1 MLMDENVLQT
11 FPLFYT
17 FQDTVIGR
25 GFIAEV
31 YIKGR
36 ATAILEQEEG
46 KPIEYSFNGVE
57 PGGLAQSGS
66 TLNDSYYA
74 FKHSLKQILVEL
86 SYRSKNFDHFQ
97 ELVTK
102 FVRQVNVPEERD
114 WKEAR
119 EAVRRGE
126 LVPPAPMKRDRGNS
140 GQATLIVKAVQEKT
154 ATPDRNPLVRDLLAT
169 AA

>member
-1 MLMDENVLQT
+1 MEMSMDENALQT

-17 FQDTVIGR
+17 FQDTVIGC

-36 ATAILEQEEG
+36 ATVILDQEEG
-46 KPIEYSFNGVE
+46 EPYSFNGVE

-66 TLNDSYYA
+66 TLNESYYA
-74 FKHSLKQILVEL
+74 FEHSLKQILVEL
-86 SYRSKNFDHFQ
+86 SYRSDNFDHFQ
-97 ELVTK
+97 ERVTK

-126 LVPPAPMKRDRGNS
+126 LGPPAPMKRDRENS
-140 GQATLIVKAVQEKT
+140 GQATLFVTAVQEKT
-154 ATPDRNPLVRDLLAT
+154 ATPDLNPQVRDSLAT